1 MAIGIASKTLF
12 CNLLILAGNSLA
24 FIGCLGVLLGAA
36 GVFPV
41 DMFAIGLSSGIRVIG
56 SFAIAGC
63 LLSAIGYGYLEFLE
77 K

>member
-1 MAIGIASKTLF
+1 MPIGIAWKKRI
-12 CNLLILAGNSLA
+12 CNLLVLAGTSLA
-24 FIGCLGVLLGAA
+24 FIGCTGMLLGGIGAIRLD
-36 GVFPV
+36 VFAV
-41 DMFAIGLSSGIRVIG
+41 GLSSGIRVIG